1 MMRRQR
7 AALLRSLAGL
17 LACLPLA
24 ACHNPRALDEATRQT
39 LALAEATWPGQFQ
52 LYKAGRRGDLQGYEI
67 ILAARDDA
75 NFRVKLSHR
84 DLSIC
89 EPQRCRQILQ
99 HAYDS
104 GHYNAAIFNTSVA
117 ALRGCGLPMLGMVS
131 GGSGPAPLVELDI
144 QGDTRA
150 ALARVGACAQAYW
163 QAWGQA
169 AAGRDWGRPHWEL
182 YLRQSGTNP
191 AAMPERLDWETRAP
205 SRPDAPLYSI
215 WLRPDTPLPPDPS
228 RLRVIP
234 YTDYYKQLQAAILAH
249 TQRYLDTHLRGA
261 ALNAISPVV
270 WRMAPDPADIGR
282 LHAQVLLC
290 SPQAVAQRRGNCQ
303 EDMALALQYDSH
315 SGQASDERLLR
326 NIRNA
331 DGSVSLPPLRPGVD
345 D

>member
-1 MMRRQR
+1 MTRCQHAARRG
-7 AALLRSLAGL
+7 LAGL

-24 ACHNPRALDEATRQT
+24 ACHNPRALDEATQQT

-104 GHYNAAIFNTSVA
+104 GHYKAAIFNTSVA

-150 ALARVGACAQAYW
+150 ALARLSPCAQAYW
-163 QAWGQA
+163 AAWAQA
-169 AAGRDWGRPHWEL
+169 AAGTGWGPPHWEL
-182 YLRQSGTNP
+182 YLRQSGANP
-191 AAMPERLDWETRAP
+191 SATPEHLDWETRAP
-205 SRPDAPLYSI
+205 SRPDAPLYAI
-215 WLRPDTPLPPDPS
+215 WLRPDTPLPPEPA
-228 RLRVIP
+228 RLRVIA

-249 TQRYLDTHLRGA
+249 TERYLDVHLRGA
-261 ALNAISPVV
+261 TLNQVAPMV
-270 WRMAPDPADIGR
+270 WRMAPDPADIRR

-290 SPQAVAQRRGNCQ
+290 SPQAVAQRRGNCR

-331 DGSVSLPPLRPGVD
+331 DGSLTLPPLRPGVD